1 MTAVRVDE
9 VWFSY
14 ASDPVVRG
22 VSLVVPRGESV
33 ALLGHNGAGKT
44 TLTKLMVG
52 LLAPSRGTIEVAGVE
67 TRGKAPEDLARVAAY
82 VFQHPDQQLFA
93 RTVLEEVAFAPRQL
107 GRTTAETESDV
118 ASALREVGLEAS
130 AGVHPYDLTLAER
143 KLVTL
148 AAAIA
153 QRPQVLILDEPTQ
166 GMDAAFRDRVFRIVR
181 DLAAR
186 QVTILAVT
194 HDPTYVAEASDRVI
208 VMARGAVVADVPAR
222 SLVTD
227 ELQARELGLTLP
239 AAARLSLALR
249 LEGTPTRVRDVA
261 QAIKSRDPSRASR
274 DPSA

>member
-1 MTAVRVDE
+1 MTAVRLDD

-14 ASDPVVRG
+14 ATDPVVRG
-22 VSLVVPRGESV
+22 VSLRVLPGESV

-107 GRTTAETESDV
+107 GRSAAEIAAD
-118 ASALREVGLEAS
+118 AALALREVGLEAHAS
-130 AGVHPYDLTLAER
+130 VHPYDLPLAER

-153 QRPQVLILDEPTQ
+153 QRPRVLILDEPTQ
-166 GMDAAFRDRVFRIVR
+166 GLDRASRARVSEIIRDMVGKGTAV
-181 DLAAR
+181 
-186 QVTILAVT
+186 LAVT
-194 HDPTYVAEASDRVI
+194 HDLTFVAEALDRAI
-208 VMARGAVVADVPAR
+208 VMSGGAVVLDETARAAVTDAARAR
-222 SLVTD
+222 SL
-227 ELQARELGLTLP
+227 GLVIP
-239 AAARLSLALR
+239 PAARLSLALG
-249 LEGTPTRVRDVA
+249 LEGTPIRARDTA
-261 QAIKSRDPSRASR
+261 LGISRLRRPAG
-274 DPSA
+274 